1 MARKMSKWIKIPLI
15 AVASVLVFFFLLVA
29 TVQLLLSEKTL
40 TKLVNRY
47 AVEFVDANVSFGRVK
62 LSLVEHFPRISLH
75 LEEVS
80 VTYPHDRFAADDSLA
95 VAMSRMAGAG
105 RQEEQ
110 DTLASIR
117 SLIVALKASD
127 FWEKG
132 TIHVPFVELRSP
144 HIYAKNYGERA
155 NWEIFKSDTTAVE
168 DTSSSTELP
177 VIHINR
183 IQLLDSPRVVYTSAP
198 DSLFA
203 ALRARKIVLRSNVR
217 TDSLENLRGKLS
229 IDTLF
234 VAGRLKKDTVFF
246 GLQTLELRRR
256 TDTVTLKATARAA
269 LALSSIGR
277 TRVPMEIDAKV
288 VRTDSACY
296 DLTLDKFTLSAFDIP
311 VKAVGSA
318 WYKRGAMGL
327 DMKLGT
333 ADEQRLFASLKGSST
348 PLKKGDALY
357 DIDAVLNS
365 DLKGLLALS
374 PQKLP
379 IKADGK
385 LKAYL
390 KGKIRQSQL
399 SMSEF
404 AKADLSGR
412 LFSRHLSVEMP
423 EDTIRAFA
431 DSLDI
436 RLGAEGRQF
445 REGGKK
451 RRLLT
456 LSAGLDTLQCDYKR
470 AFDISGKRLDIR
482 AFNSAEVLTAK
493 QKQAFYPFA
502 GTLAFKR
509 LRLKDSDGMV
519 VVLRDSRESFSVR
532 PKRGSRQTPI
542 LSLRSNTSRI
552 FYRSG
557 ADRFRL
563 RQLSFEA
570 RAEMTTFE
578 RAARRERFLD
588 SLSRV
593 YPEIPR
599 DSLFR
604 HWAKIR
610 FAGRA
615 RRALPDFLSEEDFKK
630 GDIHF
635 SLSETL
641 EKYYKEWD
649 VSGKFNLGRLAVVTP
664 SFPIKTSVN
673 SLGAVFNNNT
683 VSLDSLKIVSGKS
696 DLSIRGK
703 LDNIRRF
710 LRGRAPILVDVD
722 IQSQKI
728 DGDELM
734 AAWQAGSKISDAVKD
749 SLATLEDDAFDKRVA
764 AIEVEPEK
772 GESELIIIPANLN
785 ANLSVAADNISYSGL
800 DFYTIN
806 TTVNVRE
813 RTARITNT
821 MATSD
826 IGNVIFEGFYATRS
840 KTNLKVGLNLSLMD
854 VTPERVS
861 EIFPAV
867 DTLMPLLAN
876 FSGLLNAD
884 LSVRA
889 DMDPQM
895 NILIPTARGAFRLE
909 GSDLQI
915 YDTPQFTKLAKTLM
929 FKNKEVGYVDHL
941 KVEGTLADGK
951 VEIYPFVLSIDK
963 YIIAM
968 SGIQNVSTDFKYHVS
983 LIKSPLLI
991 KFGVDLVGNFD
1002 DWDFKLCKAKYKNV
1016 NVPAFS
1022 QVIDGERV
1030 SLSKSISSLFNT
1042 GVDKVMDDN
1051 RLSKSIA
1058 EAKKENGYAET
1069 EKPSESL
1076 SAEELE
1082 KIKQSQQE

>member
-1 MARKMSKWIKIPLI
+1 MSKWIKIPLI
-15 AVASVLVFFFLLVA
+15 TFASILVLGFLLVCA
-29 TVQLLLSEKTL
+29 VQVILSEKTL

-47 AVEFVDANVSFGRVK
+47 ATEFVDANVSFGRVK
-62 LSLVEHFPRISLH
+62 LSLVERFPHISLK
-75 LEEVS
+75 LEDVS
-80 VTYPHDRFAADDSLA
+80 VTYPHDRFAAQDSLA
-95 VAMSRMAGAG
+95 QAMSRMAGAG

-127 FWEKG
+127 FWEHG
-132 TIHVPFVELRSP
+132 TLHVPFVELRSP
-144 HIYAKNYGERA
+144 HIYAKNYGDKA

-168 DTSSSTELP
+168 DTSSSELP

-203 ALRARKIVLRSNVR
+203 AVRARKIVLRSNVR
-217 TDSLENLRGKLS
+217 TDSLQDLRGKLS

-256 TDTVTLKATARAA
+256 PDTVTLKATARAA
-269 LALSSIGR
+269 LALASLGR

-288 VRTDSACY
+288 VKTDSACY

-327 DMKLGT
+327 NMKLGT

-348 PLKKGDALY
+348 PLARGDALY

-379 IKADGK
+379 LNADGK
-385 LKAYL
+385 LTAYL

-412 LFSRHLSVEMP
+412 LFTRHISVEMP
-423 EDTIRAFA
+423 QDTIHAFA

-436 RLGAEGRQF
+436 RLGAEGKQF

-502 GTLAFKR
+502 GTVAFKR

-563 RQLSFEA
+563 RNLSFEA

-578 RAARRERFLD
+578 RTARRERFLD

-610 FAGRA
+610 FAGRS
-615 RRALPDFLSEEDFKK
+615 RSLPDFLSEEDFKK

-641 EKYYKEWD
+641 DKYYKEWN

-664 SFPIKTSVN
+664 SFPLKTSV
-673 SLGAVFNNNT
+673 SSMGAVFNNNT
-683 VSLDSLKIVSGKS
+683 VSLDSLKIFSGNS
-696 DLSIRGK
+696 DLSVKGK

-710 LRGRAPILVDVD
+710 LRGRAPIMLDVD

-734 AAWQAGSKISDAVKD
+734 AAWSAGSKISDAVKD
-749 SLATLEDDAFDKRVA
+749 SLAALEDDAFDKSVA
-764 AIEVEPEK
+764 AIEVEPDK

-785 ANLSVAADNISYSGL
+785 ANLSVAADNISYHGM

-806 TTVNVRE
+806 TSVNVRE
-813 RTARITNT
+813 RTARIMNT

-826 IGNVIFEGFYATRS
+826 IGNVIFEGFYSTRT

-854 VTPERVS
+854 VTPERVT
-861 EIFPAV
+861 ELFPAI
-867 DTLMPLLAN
+867 DTLMPLLTN

-929 FKNKEVGYVDHL
+929 FKNKDVGYVDHL
-941 KVEGTLADGK
+941 KVEGTLANGK

-963 YIIAM
+963 YIVAM
-968 SGIQNVSTDFKYHVS
+968 SGVQDVSTDFKYHVS

-1002 DWDFKLCKAKYKNV
+1002 DWDFKLCKARYKDV

-1022 QVIDGERV
+1022 RIIDEERV

-1042 GVDKVMDDN
+1042 GVDKVMGDN
-1051 RLSKSIA
+1051 SLSKAIA
-1058 EAKKENGYAET
+1058 EAKKENGYNET
-1069 EKPSESL
+1069 EKSSESL

-1082 KIKQSQQE
+1082 KLKQAQAE